1 MLKWLIQTIK
11 EVTIMSFA
19 VFADGSANLPKSML
33 EGISLLPCDYTVDGE
48 PFTYWGDVDSF
59 DAHSFYEGLR
69 NGTVVRTTLLN
80 TSLFLSRF
88 APILTQGID
97 IIYISMSS
105 GISGTYNAAR
115 IAAQELM
122 DLYSGRFVHI
132 VDSLGCGF
140 GNGLLA
146 VQAAKLSR
154 EGVSARDAAAILD
167 QEVPHTCQYFTVD
180 DLNFLKNTGRVS
192 GMSAKIGTV
201 LNIKPILF
209 GDKTGH
215 IISCAKVRGR
225 AKAIETLV
233 KKYEEKRV
241 RSGEQTICISHG
253 DCLQDAEKLASLVR
267 EITPEVPITICQ
279 HEPFSGA
286 HVGPGMLGLF
296 FRGTER

>member
-1 MLKWLIQTIK
+1 
-11 EVTIMSFA
+11 MSFA